1 MPKVSVV
8 INTLNEEENLPT
20 AIASVRDFAD
30 EMIVVDMESSD
41 GTVSL
46 AKKLGAKVYSHQKV
60 GYVEPARNFALSKAK
75 GDWIFILD
83 ADEVLPKTLQKKLL
97 AIIQTSKND
106 YFRIPRKNFIF
117 GKWIKHSRW
126 WPDYN
131 IRFFRKGHVSWNEV
145 IHAVPMTSGRGADIP
160 AKEVFAII
168 HNNYPTVE
176 VYLGRMN
183 RYTSIQAKTLIKEGY
198 EFDWKDLIKKPLSEF
213 LSRYFAGE
221 SYKDGLHGLALSAL
235 QAFSELTLYLKVWH
249 AAKFKEE
256 NPSIEEIK
264 SEVKKSE
271 KELNW
276 WIIHATEKGIVG
288 KVKKKL
294 LKR

>member
-131 IRFFRKGHVSWNEV
+131 
-145 IHAVPMTSGRGADIP
+145 
-160 AKEVFAII
+160 
-168 HNNYPTVE
+168 
-176 VYLGRMN
+176 
-183 RYTSIQAKTLIKEGY
+183 
-198 EFDWKDLIKKPLSEF
+198 
-213 LSRYFAGE
+213 
-221 SYKDGLHGLALSAL
+221 
-235 QAFSELTLYLKVWH
+235 
-249 AAKFKEE
+249 
-256 NPSIEEIK
+256 
-264 SEVKKSE
+264 
-271 KELNW
+271 
-276 WIIHATEKGIVG
+276 
-288 KVKKKL
+288 
-294 LKR
+294 